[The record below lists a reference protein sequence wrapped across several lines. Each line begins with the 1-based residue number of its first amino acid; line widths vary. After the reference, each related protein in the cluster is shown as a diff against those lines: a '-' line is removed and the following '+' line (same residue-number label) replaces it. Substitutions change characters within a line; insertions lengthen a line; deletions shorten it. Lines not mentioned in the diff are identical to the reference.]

1 MKSFIRDMS
10 TNKKDTQPNPAWLP
24 QYTQFKN
31 KPVQAIKF
39 LMKEQKGDCLQ
50 ALYREDI
57 GYIDIVW
64 GENDKNN
71 KGFGLKHI
79 IEKHGK
85 EIEQLGFKVDVFI
98 PIIVQFGELKKS
110 KKEDKILL
118 EGEMFRVV
126 IYADSKK
133 KFVLTAFDLRP
144 LSKKKKSKGNQ

>member
-1 MKSFIRDMS
+1 MKHKEE
-10 TNKKDTQPNPAWLP
+10 NP
-24 QYTQFKN
+24 QYKQFKN
-31 KPVQAIKF
+31 KPVEAIKH
-39 LMKEQKGDCLQ
+39 LMKVKKGDCLQ
-50 ALYREDI
+50 ALYRKDI

-79 IEKHGK
+79 IEKHGD
-85 EIEQLGFKVDVFI
+85 EIKQLGFKVEVFI
-98 PIIVQFGELKKS
+98 PIIVQFGELQKS

-133 KFVLTAFDLRP
+133 KFILTAFDLRP
-144 LSKKKKSKGNQ
+144 LAEKKKSKGNQ